1 MPSKEYTNHMNTISK
16 VTPKDF
22 FLWAGAMI
30 ALYSSVFAFVALLF
44 QYINYAF
51 PDALSYEYF
60 GDPYSG
66 GIRFAMAT
74 LIVMMPVAVLLFR
87 VLRKDIE
94 SVPEKADLWIRRWIL
109 VLTVFIAGFAV
120 VGDLITLI
128 NYFLGGDVTMRF
140 VLKVLVLLLVAGGVF
155 MHFLA
160 DIRGYWVQNPSRA
173 RMVGWAAGLVVIAAI
188 IAGFFI
194 MGSPSQVRLYR
205 FDAQKISDLQSIQWQ
220 LVNYYQQ
227 KESLPNSLGDLEDP
241 ISGWMM
247 PIDPQ
252 GQEYRYEKTGDL
264 AFKLCATFNADSK
277 ESTGAQPMSVRAYG
291 PMEGNFDHGVGEV
304 CFDRTID
311 PERYPPYTKG
321 I

>member
-1 MPSKEYTNHMNTISK
+1 MNTPK

-30 ALYSSVFAFVALLF
+30 ALYSSVFAFIALLF
-44 QYINYAF
+44 QYINYAY
-51 PDALSYEYF
+51 PDALSYTYYS
-60 GDPYSG
+60 DPFSG

-74 LIVMMPVAVLLFR
+74 LIVMVPVAVILFR
-87 VLRKDIE
+87 ILRKDIE
-94 SVPEKADLWIRRWIL
+94 TVPAKADLWIRRWIL
-109 VLTVFIAGFAV
+109 VLTLFIAGFAV

-140 VLKVLVLLLVAGGVF
+140 VLKVVVLLLVAGGVF
-155 MHFLA
+155 LHFLA
-160 DIRGYWVQNPSRA
+160 DLRGYWVQFPSRA
-173 RMVGWAAGLVVIAAI
+173 RLVSWAAGAVVLLAI

-205 FDAQKISDLQSIQWQ
+205 FDSQKVSDLQTIQWQ
-220 LVNYYQQ
+220 VVNYWQQ
-227 KESLPNSLGDLEDP
+227 KQVLPADIQELNDP
-241 ISGWMM
+241 LSGWTL
-247 PIDPQ
+247 PVDPQ
-252 GQEYRYEKTGDL
+252 GQEYRYERTSNSS
-264 AFKLCATFNADSK
+264 FRLCATFNADSR
-277 ESTGAQPMSVRAYG
+277 EGQNSQAMPVRAYG
-291 PMEGNFDHGVGEV
+291 TLEGNFDHGTGEV